1 MGFDF
6 RAASTNAA
14 ASKGAGRHP
23 LGGATQVDS
32 PAPPLSRAPAGTAR
46 LAENVASVAA
56 AAVSAKGCCRRE
68 PSSVWRRRAVE
79 SVNTAGDHAGPC
91 GQRHVATAPT
101 RILAE
106 NVARSSTAPRAVV
119 DAGAAT
125 DAADAQLRLLL
136 NAKGLLFG
144 ALLDGSRCVGFL
156 TAFASI
162 EILFLCFSCSC
173 TRVVVSG
180 AFLTVYFGPASTL
193 HTCQSSC
200 QLGE

>member
-6 RAASTNAA
+6 RAASTDAA
-14 ASKGAGRHP
+14 ASKGADRPP

-46 LAENVASVAA
+46 LAENVASVA

-125 DAADAQLRLLL
+125 DAADAQLRPLL

-162 EILFLCFSCSC
+162 EILFLCFFFFPA
-173 TRVVVSG
+173 VVSG